1 MADRGVTERNE
12 FCYLA
17 SALPCIFMVLPHYTK
32 IQQVLLVKRRQ
43 TCFEI
48 KRKEGSYCPSH
59 SRVSIDGGGGGGG
72 RDFKGQ
78 LIILW
83 CGIFFASK
91 LDPPHTFLVTSEALF
106 SPWSTAQSFSAQG
119 LVFSPISQNFHELQL
134 S

>member
-59 SRVSIDGGGGGGG
+59 SRVSIDGGGGETL
-72 RDFKGQ
+72 KGSS
-78 LIILW
+78 LY
-83 CGIFFASK
+83 CGVGFFSHRS
-91 LDPPHTFLVTSEALF
+91 LTPPPHLF
-106 SPWSTAQSFSAQG
+106 GHVGGP
-119 LVFSPISQNFHELQL
+119 V
-134 S
+134 